1 MDDEL
6 VLYYDRL
13 GIITPEGT
21 KDRKTT
27 PEELRFLLSQRNYQQ
42 AESMKHEP
50 AIKIYKWMLHEIK
63 RQQEI
68 EMQLL
73 NQQLDQESLNHI
85 KGDN

>member
-6 VLYYDRL
+6 DHYYDRL
-13 GIITPEGT
+13 GIITPEGV

-27 PEELRFLLSQRNYQQ
+27 SEELTFLLSRRNYQQ
-42 AESMKHEP
+42 AEAMKHEP

-73 NQQLDQESLNHI
+73 NQELDKESFNLI